1 MHMASSSSER
11 VYIEY
16 FLGRR
21 MSGSYEQGGALPP
34 LGVL

>member
-21 MSGSYEQGGALPP
+21 MSGSHEQGGALPP